1 MNQTLNSPADEV
13 NAGRE
18 TTDDE
23 PAADANIRV
32 EGRYERIKAAE
43 AAHRA
48 LLARPRIS
56 LHLQINLAFFLIFL
70 FVLGISVALVLNMY
84 SVESRM
90 RWLEIVNEFVAE
102 IDQTRRFEKNY
113 FLYGTNLNDAVEN
126 AFRANDLLDRNSE
139 EIGKLLGK
147 GGQAVVQ
154 QNIKEYEG
162 LLHQLEKL
170 EQKGAKDAE
179 YQRVKHEIEPRLRK
193 YGHQLLSYGQD
204 LMRREKKSLTDA
216 IARSRHI
223 TIIALIILLIFLGV
237 HAFFLGTRLLRT
249 IKRFSNYAQR
259 IASGD
264 YTPIMPARSYR
275 DEFTELAV
283 AFNRMIQELEDRE
296 AVLIQSHKM
305 RAVGTLTAGVAHEL
319 NNPLNNITLTADM
332 LFEDYDTLSDAE
344 RKEMI
349 SDVVNE
355 AGRSKKIISNLL
367 DFARESGSQL
377 EPLDL
382 VHLLKETI
390 NLASNQIK
398 LSGIKIEFQTADNL
412 PRVHGDIQ
420 QLKQVF
426 LNLILNAIDA
436 SPKGSK
442 IQVIIVP
449 ADDPH
454 YLAVKIIDF
463 GSGIPRHILSS
474 IFDPFFTTKGKGKGT
489 GLGLSVSQGIVGKH
503 GGRIRVSSREGA
515 GSSFTVTLPVTTI
528 PAEIGTTSGLH
539 PGQP

>member
-1 MNQTLNSPADEV
+1 MDQTINPPADEAI
-13 NAGRE
+13 AGR
-18 TTDDE
+18 TAADDE
-23 PAADANIRV
+23 QAAGTNSMV

-56 LHLQINLAFFLIFL
+56 LHLQINLAFLLIFL
-70 FVLGISVALVLNMY
+70 FVLAISVALVLNMY

-113 FLYGTNLNDAVEN
+113 FLYGSNLNDAVEN

-147 GGQAVVQ
+147 GGQAVVLK
-154 QNIKEYEG
+154 NIKEYEG
-162 LLHQLEKL
+162 LLQQLEKL
-170 EQKGAKDAE
+170 EQKGTKDAQ
-179 YQRVKHEIEPRLRK
+179 YQRVKHEIEPQLRK

-204 LMRREKKSLTDA
+204 LMQREKKSLTDA

-223 TIIALIILLIFLGV
+223 TIFALVILLIFLGV

-264 YTPIMPARSYR
+264 YTPIMPARFYR

-283 AFNRMIQELEDRE
+283 AFNRMIQDLENRE

-349 SDVVNE
+349 GDVVNE

-420 QLKQVF
+420 QLEQVF

-539 PGQP
+539 HEQT